1 MATAA
6 AQAVVQWSE
15 CGRYWFD
22 EAAGDKAVRFFAD
35 HLVLTEGEF
44 AGKPFILEGW
54 QAEEIVRPLFGWK
67 RRDGTRRYRRCIVW
81 VPRKNGKTELAA
93 GVSLLALLGDGEMSG
108 QVYAIARDKDQAA
121 IVFRKATAMVGWSS
135 TLSQHLECYKTSIFC
150 PELLGK
156 IQPLTGNAAG
166 KHGLSPSGIIG
177 DEVHE
182 WPDGDLYTFV
192 HQGSAARRQP
202 IEFLISTAGN
212 RIGYGWEL
220 WDYCQKVLA
229 GEIEDPETL
238 IVIYAADPEDD
249 WTDPATWAKANPNL
263 GVSVKESY
271 LAEECRRAKE
281 MPRLQND
288 FLRYHLNIWTEQA
301 VRWLAMDSWDACG
314 WPDGETRENKRWADP
329 AFEEEMVGRRC
340 YAGMDLSTTTD
351 LSSYTLW
358 FEPAEPNGV
367 WRKLTRAFVP
377 QARIAERVRRDRAPY
392 DQWVKSGALIA
403 TPGNVIDYEFIKAKL
418 IEDATRFE
426 IAGLVI
432 DRFLSTQIAIQLNA
446 EGLPTVLMGQGF
458 LSMSAPSKELERLI
472 IDRKVDH
479 GGHPVA
485 RWCASNAAIA
495 TDPAGNIKPAKD
507 KSTERI
513 DVIVAD
519 VNALAGALAGQQAA
533 PVSPWDDPNF
543 SLMGGN

>member
-6 AQAVVQWSE
+6 AVAPAPPPRSD

-22 EAAGDKAVRFFAD
+22 EAAADRAADFFPKHLRF
-35 HLVLTEGEF
+35 TTGEF
-44 AGKPFILEGW
+44 AGKPFRLEAW
-54 QAEEIVRPLFGWK
+54 EADDIIRPLFGWK
-67 RRDGTRRYRRCIVW
+67 RDDGTRRYRRCIVW
-81 VPRKNGKTELAA
+81 IPRKNGKTELAA
-93 GVSLLALLGDGEMSG
+93 GVSLLALLGDGELG
-108 QVYAIARDKDQAA
+108 GEVYSIARDKDQAT
-121 IVFRKATAMVGWSS
+121 IVFDKAAMMVAWSE
-135 TLSQHLECYKTSIFC
+135 TLSRHLECYKTSIFC
-150 PELLGK
+150 PELTASFK
-156 IQPLTGNAAG
+156 PLTGRPQG
-166 KHGLSPSGIIG
+166 KHGLNASGLIG

-182 WPDGDLYTFV
+182 WANGDLYTFV
-192 HQGSAARRQP
+192 HQSEAARRQP

-229 GEIEDPETL
+229 GEIDDPETL
-238 IVIYAADPEDD
+238 IVVYAAAPEDD

-263 GVSVKESY
+263 GVSVKLDY
-271 LAEECRRAKE
+271 LAEECRRAKD

-301 VRWLAMDSWDACG
+301 VRWLPMDAWDACG
-314 WPDGETRENKRWADP
+314 WPEGAGRDNGRWADP
-329 AFEEEMVGRRC
+329 AFEAELEGRRC
-340 YAGMDLSTTTD
+340 FGGMDLSTTTD
-351 LSSYTLW
+351 LSAYCLW
-358 FEPAEPNGV
+358 FEPLEPGGV

-377 QARIAERVRRDRAPY
+377 QARIAERVKRDRAPY
-392 DQWVKSGALIA
+392 DQWLKSGALIA
-403 TPGNVIDYEFIKAKL
+403 TPGNVIDYDFIKAQL
-418 IEDATRFE
+418 VEDATRFD
-426 IAGLVI
+426 LQQMVI

-446 EGLPTVLMGQGF
+446 EGIETLLMGQGF
-458 LSMSAPSKELERLI
+458 VSMSAPSKELERLAL
-472 IDRKVDH
+472 DRKIDH

-519 VNALAGALAGQQAA
+519 VNALAGALAGQEETAT
-533 PVSPWDDPNF
+533 PGII
-543 SLMGGN
+543 LL